1 MLGGGGDQV
10 GIPQWIKGNAGLW
23 SEGTISDSEFV
34 NSLQYLLGAGIL
46 ELPITE
52 ARAATSPVS
61 DEDTAQSF
69 VVHFSRGPFAEPVS
83 IYSYSLYGQLSKTTQ
98 DTSLDRSQYGEKVPS
113 FRLNSLPSP
122 DKQPVYEVV
131 ERYLDHQY
139 AIPDFFVDVEI
150 LTGNGDVLQTWKY
163 EKCKIVD
170 YVVYNNTSK
179 TQYNFSGTDG
189 IEIRDEMVL
198 SCVSQ
203 RLEV

>member
-1 MLGGGGDQV
+1 M
-10 GIPQWIKGNAGLW
+10 
-23 SEGTISDSEFV
+23 
-34 NSLQYLLGAGIL
+34 
-46 ELPITE
+46 
-52 ARAATSPVS
+52 
-61 DEDTAQSF
+61 
-69 VVHFSRGPFAEPVS
+69 
-83 IYSYSLYGQLSKTTQ
+83 
-98 DTSLDRSQYGEKVPS
+98 
-113 FRLNSLPSP
+113 NSLPSP

-189 IEIRDEMVL
+189 IEIRDRMVL
-198 SCVSQ
+198 SCSSQ